1 MDDSTE
7 AGAHRRRLRPTHR
20 IRAGA
25 GRLDTM
31 SESTG
36 ITVSA
41 TAVVAAPVDRIVIDL
56 GIETLRPDAGEAFR
70 ATATAVERVLS
81 ILADNGVD
89 SRSVR
94 TRDLSFG
101 PRTTWQADREVLLG
115 YAASQQ
121 LLATLT
127 DLGAVEKILSEVAAH
142 GGAGVRINNVEL
154 TAAHPDEALQGARE
168 QAVAQA
174 LSKAEHFAA
183 LTARVLGPLQW
194 LTEGPARGG
203 PAPMA
208 AAFSLSRSEKDA
220 SMPVATGD
228 RDISVT
234 ITACWAFAG

>member
-1 MDDSTE
+1 
-7 AGAHRRRLRPTHR
+7 
-20 IRAGA
+20 
-25 GRLDTM
+25 M
-31 SESTG
+31 SEPSG

-101 PRTTWQADREVLLG
+101 PRTNWQADREVLLG

-127 DLGAVEKILSEVAAH
+127 DLAAVEKVLSEVAAH
-142 GGAGVRINNVEL
+142 GGAGVRINSVEL
-154 TAAHPDEALQGARE
+154 TAAEPEQALIDARE
-168 QAVAQA
+168 AAVAQA
-174 LSKAEHFAA
+174 LSKAQHFAA
-183 LTARVLGPLQW
+183 LTSRSLGALRW
-194 LTEGPARGG
+194 LTEGAGDAAPRPAT
-203 PAPMA
+203 
-208 AAFSLSRSEKDA
+208 AAFALRSAKDA
-220 SMPVATGD
+220 TMPVAAGD
-228 RDISVT
+228 RDVAVT
-234 ITACWAFAG
+234 VTAHWDFAD